1 MDFCFAECRVGKGS
15 DRFIEGRMRD
25 CPSSRS
31 AFFEVGNSDSATTSS
46 RRAHGRSDESEN
58 EIVAME
64 REKELEEGLIG
75 LMYALGISKVRM
87 MLSLAL
93 IRAHHIQYELLEWF
107 VDYYEREGAMTT
119 QAFMSKLNE
128 LTEDNIDKE

>member
-1 MDFCFAECRVGKGS
+1 
-15 DRFIEGRMRD
+15 
-25 CPSSRS
+25 
-31 AFFEVGNSDSATTSS
+31 
-46 RRAHGRSDESEN
+46 
-58 EIVAME
+58 ME
-64 REKELEEGLIG
+64 RVKELEEGLIG

-107 VDYYEREGAMTT
+107 VDYYEREGTLTT

-128 LTEDNIDKE
+128 LTEVN